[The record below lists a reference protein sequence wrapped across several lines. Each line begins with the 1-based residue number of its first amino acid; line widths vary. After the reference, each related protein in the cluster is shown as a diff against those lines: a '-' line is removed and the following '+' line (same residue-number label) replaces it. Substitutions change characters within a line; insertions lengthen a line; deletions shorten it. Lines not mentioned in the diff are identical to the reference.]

1 MAKIPTDIAL
11 LIGLALTL
19 ILYSILLGQAV
30 SYFRSNFEDRW
41 WTKLVVS
48 IVVLL
53 ETAMVLFDIDKLY
66 LQLCRGPTYLI
77 LGPSALNSMLSG
89 NTVMMSLVSMSVQLF
104 FAWRVSALSSHRVLP
119 GLIALCSGC
128 SLALGLALHVMG
140 ISRITVSALSPA
152 SIATLAPPNATNN
165 SFALVLSWLLM
176 CAVVDII
183 LSVYLTYYLLK
194 KKTGFRSSDL
204 LIGKIVSFTVGTGIT
219 TSVCAIL
226 DAGLHATHTTTIP
239 MMVPDLMLSKLYANS
254 LLASLNARAKWAD
267 DIDGSV

>member
-1 MAKIPTDIAL
+1 MAVTSCSAFGPRYL
-11 LIGLALTL
+11 C
-19 ILYSILLGQAV
+19 YVV
-30 SYFRSNFEDRW
+30 SRDRW

-89 NTVMMSLVSMSVQLF
+89 T
-104 FAWRVSALSSHRVLP
+104 
-119 GLIALCSGC
+119 
-128 SLALGLALHVMG
+128 LGLALHIMG

-176 CAVVDII
+176 CAVVDIV

-194 KKTGFRSSDL
+194 RKTGFRSSDL
-204 LIGKIVSFTVGTGIT
+204 LIGKIVSCTQPEGPRTVPAELR
-219 TSVCAIL
+219 SNL
-226 DAGLHATHTTTIP
+226 R

>member
-1 MAKIPTDIAL
+1 MAVTSCSAFGPRYL
-11 LIGLALTL
+11 C
-19 ILYSILLGQAV
+19 YVV
-30 SYFRSNFEDRW
+30 SRDRW

-89 NTVMMSLVSMSVQLF
+89 T
-104 FAWRVSALSSHRVLP
+104 
-119 GLIALCSGC
+119 
-128 SLALGLALHVMG
+128 LGLALHVMG

-226 DAGLHATHTTTIP
+226 DAGLHATHT
-239 MMVPDLMLSKLYANS
+239 LYANS